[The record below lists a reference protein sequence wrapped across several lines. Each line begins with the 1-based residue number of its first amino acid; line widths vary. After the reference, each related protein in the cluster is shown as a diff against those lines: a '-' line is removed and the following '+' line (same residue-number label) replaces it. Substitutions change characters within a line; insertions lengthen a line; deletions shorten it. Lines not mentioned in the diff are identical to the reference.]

1 MKKGEVFVGNTAVEL
16 GLADGV
22 NDYYSLIAQEFPK
35 ILTFDIKIRQEKSLF
50 TGSQIMESLKTGEVS
65 QEMMNEVLGFS
76 TEDLA
81 VQLKAN
87 IDV

>member
-1 MKKGEVFVGNTAVEL
+1 MKKGEVFVGNSAVEL

-22 NDYYSLIAQEFPK
+22 NDYYSLISQEFPNTK
-35 ILTFDIKIRQEKSLF
+35 TFEIKVKPERSLF
-50 TGSQIMESLKTGEVS
+50 KGSGIMESLRTGEVS
-65 QEMMNEVLGFS
+65 QEMMDEILGFS

-87 IDV
+87 IDI